1 MYVQWSVSAKRP
13 ISSQH
18 RAQIE
23 FAKME
28 IEARMTDRVAH
39 HAQFLSDG
47 FAGPFGLG
55 SPGQMAF
62 VGRQLTTTV
71 FNRAG
76 PNPDDPFVN
85 RHLDSALVAQLCT
98 HPAIIAAV
106 EPLLGPDL
114 VVWRSLFFSKAPGSR
129 DVLWHQDSHYWQIE
143 PPITVTAWLAID
155 RAQIA
160 DHCLEII
167 PGSHKTALTHYPAPP
182 QAQFPEAAHVAA
194 VDLARAMHLPV
205 ESGSFVLFDRSLVHR
220 SGTAGPSRRLAL
232 SIRIAPAHVK
242 IDPALL
248 PADGRVLPL
257 WTRADRANESQHDRD
272 VKPVPAQSLRGL
284 PNVGETS

>member
-1 MYVQWSVSAKRP
+1 MSVITHQLDIAA
-13 ISSQH
+13 H
-18 RAQIE
+18 RQ
-23 FAKME
+23 
-28 IEARMTDRVAH
+28 
-39 HAQFLSDG
+39 QFLTNG
-47 FAGPFGLG
+47 YAGPFGLG

-85 RHLDSALVAQLCT
+85 RHLDSPLVAQLCT

-155 RAQIA
+155 RAQLA

-167 PGSHKTALTHYPAPP
+167 PGSHKAALTHYPAPP

-194 VDLARAMHLPV
+194 ADLARALHLPV
-205 ESGSFVLFDRSLVHR
+205 DSGSFVLFDRSLVHR

-248 PADGRVLPL
+248 PPDGRVLPL
-257 WTRADRANESQHDRD
+257 RARADRANES
-272 VKPVPAQSLRGL
+272 
-284 PNVGETS
+284 

>member
-1 MYVQWSVSAKRP
+1 MSKQVCQQ
-13 ISSQH
+13 SSH
-18 RAQIE
+18 FITALPPVG
-23 FAKME
+23 FTTME
-28 IEARMTDRVAH
+28 IEAHETDRA
-39 HAQFLSDG
+39 AYRSQFLRDG
-47 FAGPFGLG
+47 YAGPFGLG

-62 VGRQLTTTV
+62 VGRQLTTSV

-129 DVLWHQDSHYWQIE
+129 DVLWHQDSHYWHID

-155 RAQIA
+155 RAQLA

-167 PGSHKTALTHYPAPP
+167 PGSHRMALAHYPGP
-182 QAQFPEAAHVAA
+182 QDAQFPEVASVAA
-194 VDLARAMHLPV
+194 ADLARAKHLPV
-205 ESGSFVLFDRSLVHR
+205 DSGSFVLFDRSLVHR
-220 SGTAGPSRRLAL
+220 SGAAGPSRRLAL
-232 SIRIAPAHVK
+232 SIRIAPAYVK
-242 IDPALL
+242 IAPALL
-248 PADGRVLPL
+248 PPDGRVLSLRP
-257 WTRADRANESQHDRD
+257 RADRANE
-272 VKPVPAQSLRGL
+272 P
-284 PNVGETS
+284 